1 MPGATPAAVSDA
13 AISVGVLDQ
22 EVSMTRTIVI
32 TGASDGIG
40 AASAKQLAQ
49 LGEEVVVVGRNPD
62 KTARVARTLGVD
74 SFVADFSDLSQV
86 RELAASLLEKYP
98 RIDVLAN
105 NAGGVFG
112 ERTLS
117 ADGYETTFQVNHLAP
132 FLLTNLLRE
141 RLLASGASVI
151 QTSSAAAKLFPRF
164 DLDDL
169 QGERRYSST
178 AAYGN
183 AKLANVLFTKEL
195 HRRFGDEGLSAVA
208 FHPGVIASNFGSSSN
223 GPWKFLYGGP
233 LAQQLMTS
241 TSVGGARL
249 TWLALGKPGVDW
261 QPGGF
266 YANNKPAKTNR
277 LADDPA
283 VSKVLWERSAALVG
297 LDD

>member
-1 MPGATPAAVSDA
+1 
-13 AISVGVLDQ
+13 
-22 EVSMTRTIVI
+22 MTRTIVI

-49 LGEEVVVVGRNPD
+49 LGEEVVVVGRNPE
-62 KTARVARTLGVD
+62 KTARVARSLGAD
-74 SFVADFSDLSQV
+74 SFVADFSDLAQV

-112 ERTLS
+112 ERTLTT
-117 ADGYETTFQVNHLAP
+117 DGYETTFQVNHLAP
-132 FLLTNLLRE
+132 FLLTNLLLE
-141 RLLASGASVI
+141 RLLQSQASVI

-164 DLDDL
+164 DIDDL
-169 QGERRYSST
+169 QGARRYSST

-195 HRRFGDEGLSAVA
+195 HRRFGEFGLSAVA
-208 FHPGVIASNFGSSSN
+208 FHPGVIASNFGASSD

-233 LAQQLMTS
+233 LAKNLMTS

-249 TWLALGKPGVDW
+249 TWLALGKPGIDW
-261 QPGGF
+261 EPGGF

-277 LADDPA
+277 LADDPVVA
-283 VSKVLWERSAALVG
+283 TQLWERSALLVG

>member
-1 MPGATPAAVSDA
+1 
-13 AISVGVLDQ
+13 
-22 EVSMTRTIVI
+22 MTRTIVI

-49 LGEEVVVVGRNPD
+49 LGEEVVVVGRNPE
-62 KTARVARTLGVD
+62 KTARIARALGVE
-74 SFVADFSDLSQV
+74 SFVADFSDLVQV
-86 RELAASLLEKYP
+86 RGLAASLLEKYP

-105 NAGGVFG
+105 NAGGIFG
-112 ERTLS
+112 ERTVTD
-117 ADGYETTFQVNHLAP
+117 DGYELTFQVNHLAP
-132 FLLTNLLRE
+132 YLLTNLLLE
-141 RLLASGASVI
+141 RLIESNASVI

-164 DLDDL
+164 DIDDL

-195 HRRFGDEGLSAVA
+195 HRRFGDRGLSAVA
-208 FHPGVIASNFGSSSN
+208 FHPGVIASSFGSTSN
-223 GPWKFLYGGP
+223 GPWKWMYSGP
-233 LAQQLMTS
+233 LAQRLMTS

-277 LADDPA
+277 LADDPVVA
-283 VSKVLWERSAALVG
+283 RQLWERSALLSG
-297 LDD
+297 LDG

>member
-1 MPGATPAAVSDA
+1 
-13 AISVGVLDQ
+13 
-22 EVSMTRTIVI
+22 MTRTIVI

-49 LGEEVVVVGRNPD
+49 LGEEVVVVGRNPE
-62 KTARVARTLGVD
+62 KTARVARSLGVD
-74 SFVADFSDLSQV
+74 SFVADFSDLAQV
-86 RELAASLLEKYP
+86 RELATSLLEKYP

-112 ERTLS
+112 ERTLTT
-117 ADGYETTFQVNHLAP
+117 DGYETTFQVNHLAP
-132 FLLTNLLRE
+132 FLLTNLLLE
-141 RLLASGASVI
+141 RLLQSQASVI

-164 DLDDL
+164 DIDDL
-169 QGERRYSST
+169 QGARRYSST

-195 HRRFGDEGLSAVA
+195 HRRFGEFGLSAVA
-208 FHPGVIASNFGSSSN
+208 FHPGVIASNFGASSD

-233 LAQQLMTS
+233 LAKNLMTS

-249 TWLALGKPGVDW
+249 TWLALGKPGIDW
-261 QPGGF
+261 EPGGF

-277 LADDPA
+277 LADDPVVA
-283 VSKVLWERSAALVG
+283 TQLWERSALLVG

>member
-1 MPGATPAAVSDA
+1 MP
-13 AISVGVLDQ
+13 
-22 EVSMTRTIVI
+22 RTIVI

-49 LGEEVVVVGRNPD
+49 LGEEVVVVGRNPE
-62 KTARVARTLGVD
+62 KTARVARALGTD

-112 ERTLS
+112 ERTVTD
-117 ADGYETTFQVNHLAP
+117 DGYELTFQVNHLAP
-132 FLLTNLLRE
+132 FLLTNLLLE
-141 RLLASGASVI
+141 RLVESRAAVI
-151 QTSSAAAKLFPRF
+151 QTSSAAARTPGF
-164 DLDDL
+164 DVNDL
-169 QGERRYSST
+169 QAERRYSAMT
-178 AAYGN
+178 AYGHG
-183 AKLANVLFTKEL
+183 KLANVLFTKEL
-195 HRRFGDEGLSAVA
+195 HRRFGDQGLSAVA
-208 FHPGVIASNFGSSSN
+208 FHPGVIASSFGSTSN
-223 GPWKFLYGGP
+223 GLVKWLYSGP
-233 LAQQLMTS
+233 IAQRFMTS

-261 QPGGF
+261 EPGGF

-277 LADDPA
+277 LADDPVLA
-283 VSKVLWERSAALVG
+283 RQLWERSALLVG

>member
-1 MPGATPAAVSDA
+1 
-13 AISVGVLDQ
+13 
-22 EVSMTRTIVI
+22 MTRTIVI

-49 LGEEVVVVGRNPD
+49 LGEEVVVVGRNPE
-62 KTARVARTLGVD
+62 KTARVARSLGAD
-74 SFVADFSDLSQV
+74 SFVADFSDLAQV

-112 ERTLS
+112 GRTLTT
-117 ADGYETTFQVNHLAP
+117 DGYETTFQVNHLAP
-132 FLLTNLLRE
+132 FLLTNLLLE
-141 RLLASGASVI
+141 RLLQSQASVI

-164 DLDDL
+164 DIDDL
-169 QGERRYSST
+169 QGARRYSST

-195 HRRFGDEGLSAVA
+195 HRRFGEFGLSAVA
-208 FHPGVIASNFGSSSN
+208 FHPGVIASNFGASSD

-233 LAQQLMTS
+233 LAKNLMTS

-249 TWLALGKPGVDW
+249 TWLALGKPGIDW
-261 QPGGF
+261 EPGGF

-277 LADDPA
+277 LADDPVVA
-283 VSKVLWERSAALVG
+283 TQLWERSALLVG

>member
-1 MPGATPAAVSDA
+1 MPRASPAVLIGVR
-13 AISVGVLDQ
+13 ISVQLIDQ
-22 EVSMTRTIVI
+22 EVRMTRTIII

-40 AASAKQLAQ
+40 AASAKQLKD
-49 LGEEVVVVGRNPD
+49 LGEEVVVVGRNPE

-74 SFVADFSDLSQV
+74 SFVADFIDLSQV
-86 RELAASLLEKYP
+86 RELAASLLERYP

-112 ERTLS
+112 RRTLTT
-117 ADGYETTFQVNHLAP
+117 DGYETTFQVNHLAP

-141 RLLASGASVI
+141 RLIESDASVI

-164 DLDDL
+164 DLNDL
-169 QGERRYSST
+169 QGANHFSST
-178 AAYGN
+178 TAYGN

-195 HRRFGDEGLSAVA
+195 NRRFGDRGLSAVA
-208 FHPGVIASNFGSSSN
+208 FHPGVIASNFGSTSD

-233 LAQQLMTS
+233 LAQRLMTS
-241 TSVGGARL
+241 TAVGGARL

-266 YANNKPAKTNR
+266 YANNKPARTNR

-283 VSKVLWERSAALVG
+283 VAKALWERSAVLAG